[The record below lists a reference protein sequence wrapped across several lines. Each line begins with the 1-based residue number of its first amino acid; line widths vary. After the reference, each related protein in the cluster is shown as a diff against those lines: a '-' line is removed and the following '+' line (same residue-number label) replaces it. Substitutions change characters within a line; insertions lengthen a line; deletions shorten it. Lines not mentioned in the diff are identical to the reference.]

1 MNAFETPII
10 SEEDALLA
18 RVAWYYY
25 HDGLTQQAIGEKR
38 GLPRIKVSRML
49 ENGRRS
55 GMLEVRINS
64 ALQGCLEI
72 ERRVQDRF
80 KLEEVRVIPYLS
92 GEPRSERLGQA
103 AAQFLMQRL
112 EEGGLLAVGWG
123 EMVGAAIR
131 RLGHLV
137 NDRRID
143 LVGMTGGVQA
153 YVDGLRVVSA
163 DCKMF
168 LVPAPLVVEDAQIA
182 KAMLRDASVRNT
194 LQMALKADYA
204 LVGIGAVD
212 ETASVIR
219 RGYVHPAEV
228 EAMRRSGAVGD
239 VLCRF
244 FDAGGNEID
253 LPLHERVIGLPLE
266 SYRKA
271 PRMIAAS
278 GGLDKVPAIRAAL
291 QGDFI
296 NIFITDEQT
305 ANALVE

>member
-1 MNAFETPII
+1 MTSHGSPAI

-25 HDGLTQQAIGEKR
+25 HDGLTQQVIGEKL

-49 ENGRRS
+49 ENGRRT

-72 ERRVQDRF
+72 ERRIQTRF
-80 KLEEVRVIPYLS
+80 GLDEVRVIPHLD
-92 GEPRSERLGQA
+92 GELRSERLGQA
-103 AAQFLMQRL
+103 AAQFLMQHL
-112 EEGGLLAVGWG
+112 PVGSLLAVGWG
-123 EMVGAAIR
+123 EMVGAAIH

-137 NDRRID
+137 NDRNVD

-153 YVDGLRVVSA
+153 YVDGLRVVGP
-163 DCKMF
+163 DRKMF
-168 LVPAPLVVEDAQIA
+168 LVPAPLVMEDAQTA
-182 KAMLRDASVRNT
+182 RAMMRDPSVRST
-194 LQMALKADYA
+194 LQMALNADFA

-212 ETASVIR
+212 ANASVIR
-219 RGYVHPAEV
+219 RGYVQPAEV
-228 EAMRRSGAVGD
+228 EAMRRMGAVGD

-244 FDAGGNEID
+244 IDANGRELD
-253 LPLHERVIGLPLE
+253 LPLHDRVIGLPLE
-266 SYRKA
+266 SYRQT
-271 PRMIAAS
+271 PRLIAAA

-305 ANALVE
+305 ANALFA

>member
-1 MNAFETPII
+1 MNSRDPVII

-25 HDGLTQQAIGEKR
+25 HDGLTQQVIGEML
-38 GLPRIKVSRML
+38 GLPRIKVSRLL
-49 ENGRRS
+49 EAGRRS

-72 ERRVQDRF
+72 ERRIRARF
-80 KLEEVRVIPYLS
+80 GLEDVRVIPDLP
-92 GEPRSERLGQA
+92 GEPLSERLGQA
-103 AAQFLMQRL
+103 AAQFLMHAL
-112 EEGGLLAVGWG
+112 PEDSLLAVGWG
-123 EMVGAAIR
+123 EMVGAAIH

-153 YVDGLRVVSA
+153 YVDGLRVVGP
-163 DCKMF
+163 DRKIF

-182 KAMLRDASVRNT
+182 RAMLRDASVRNT
-194 LQMALKADYA
+194 LQMALKADCA

-212 ETASVIR
+212 ANASVIR
-219 RGYVHPAEV
+219 RGYLHPTEV
-228 EAMRRSGAVGD
+228 EAMRRGGAVGD

-244 FDAGGNEID
+244 INAEGQELD

-271 PRMIAAS
+271 PRVVAAA
-278 GGLDKVPAIRAAL
+278 GGPDKVAAIRAAL
-291 QGDFI
+291 SGGFI
-296 NIFITDEQT
+296 NVFITNEQT
-305 ANALVE
+305 ALALMA

>member
-1 MNAFETPII
+1 MTAFETPII

-25 HDGLTQQAIGEKR
+25 HDGLTQQAIGEKL

-72 ERRVQDRF
+72 ERRLQDRF
-80 KLEEVRVIPYLS
+80 KLEEVRVIPHLA

-112 EEGGLLAVGWG
+112 DEGGLLAVGWG

-194 LQMALKADYA
+194 LQMALKADFA

-244 FDAGGNEID
+244 FDAQGKEID

-266 SYRKA
+266 SYREA

-278 GGLDKVPAIRAAL
+278 GGLDKVLAIRAAL

-305 ANALVE
+305 AHALVV

>member
-1 MNAFETPII
+1 MTAFETPII

-25 HDGLTQQAIGEKR
+25 HDGLTQQAIGEKL

-72 ERRVQDRF
+72 ERRLQDRF
-80 KLEEVRVIPYLS
+80 ELEEVRVIPHLP

-112 EEGGLLAVGWG
+112 DEGGLLAVGWG

-182 KAMLRDASVRNT
+182 KVMLRDASVRNT
-194 LQMALKADYA
+194 LQMALKADFA

-244 FDAGGNEID
+244 FDAQGREID

-305 ANALVE
+305 AHALVG